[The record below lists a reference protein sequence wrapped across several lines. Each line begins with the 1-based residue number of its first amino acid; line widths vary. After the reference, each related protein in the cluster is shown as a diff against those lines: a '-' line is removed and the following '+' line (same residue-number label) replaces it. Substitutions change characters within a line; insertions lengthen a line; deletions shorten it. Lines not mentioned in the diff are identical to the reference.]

1 MGESERKLWR
11 NMGYLGGTYGGMGEC
26 KLALGSPLFKPP

>member
-1 MGESERKLWR
+1 
-11 NMGYLGGTYGGMGEC
+11 MGYLGGTYGGMGEC